1 MKFNKAFWRDVR
13 FIKWAGQIAFLLF
26 IFNLISNFVSQAI
39 ENLNATNLPFS
50 WRFLGT
56 TPGVLISEGFVTYPE
71 SGLQALQVG
80 MANMLRIAISGI
92 FVATILGTVIGV
104 ARLSKNWVVQRSSS
118 GLVETVRNI
127 PLLVQIFFWQAV
139 ILSFPRPEEYDRG
152 EMIFDISAK
161 GIAFPWLDAQETS
174 WLFGVW
180 FILSFIAARR
190 IFKWRVSVME
200 SEGRE
205 AYPGIA
211 SFITFIVWNVGG
223 WFGGYKAVGVIGFV
237 ASLLS
242 DGFELLPRIGIQSLI
257 IFIGFYYSYKYISKE
272 IKRTRSAENS
282 GILTDDDIFKII
294 MAGLLVLILAIGLF
308 LPFGITISDFLVGDE
323 PFFKADWGIPQ
334 FLDGVQNRLN
344 WELTGEPF
352 TLSYPEIIQA
362 GQSKFSR
369 YSPDVGKVMSV
380 GYFATW
386 MGVIIYTSVFISE
399 VVRSGI
405 MAVAKGQSEAG
416 LSLGLKRSTLLRL
429 IVLPQALRIMLPP
442 MGNQYLNLAKNTSL
456 GIAVA
461 FPEIVAVGQTIY
473 NQEGQTVAVFLIWM
487 AFYSTVS
494 LVLSSIINYYN
505 RKMKM
510 VER

>member
-1 MKFNKAFWRDVR
+1 
-13 FIKWAGQIAFLLF
+13 
-26 IFNLISNFVSQAI
+26 
-39 ENLNATNLPFS
+39 
-50 WRFLGT
+50 
-56 TPGVLISEGFVTYPE
+56 
-71 SGLQALQVG
+71 
-80 MANMLRIAISGI
+80 MANMLRITLSGI

-104 ARLSKNWVVQRSSS
+104 ARLSKNWVVQRSST
-118 GLVETVRNI
+118 GLVETIRNI

-139 ILSFPRPEEYDRG
+139 ILSFPRLEEYDRG
-152 EMIFDISAK
+152 EMVFDVSAK
-161 GIAFPWLDAQETS
+161 GIAFPWLDAQESS

-180 FILSFIAARR
+180 FVLSFVAARR
-190 IFKWRVSVME
+190 VFKWRVSVME
-200 SEGRE
+200 SQGRE

-211 SFITFIVWNVGG
+211 SILTFIIWNVAG
-223 WFGGYKAVGVIGFV
+223 WFGGYKAVGAIGFA

-242 DGFELLPRIGIQSLI
+242 DGFELLPRIGLQALI
-257 IFIGFYYSYKYISKE
+257 ISVGFFYSYKYIAKE
-272 IKRTRSAENS
+272 IKRTRSAENR

-308 LPFGITISDFLVGDE
+308 LPFGVTVSDFLVSD
-323 PFFKADWGIPQ
+323 
-334 FLDGVQNRLN
+334 
-344 WELTGEPF
+344 EPF
-352 TLSYPEIIQA
+352 TLSYPEAIQA
-362 GQSKFSR
+362 GKSKFTR

-380 GYFATW
+380 GYYATW
-386 MGVIIYTSVFISE
+386 MGVILYTSVFISE

-416 LSLGLKRSTLLRL
+416 LSLGLKRSSLLRL

-494 LVLSSIINYYN
+494 LILSSIINYYN